1 VAVLERSP
9 RVGVARATF
18 EWDDVGAWDAMARTR
33 GVAAGANCLVG
44 DAHAVDTAGTTIYAE
59 DGPVVA
65 FGVED
70 LVIVRTHGI
79 TFVAHRDRVADL
91 KSMLAELPEELRNL

>member
-1 VAVLERSP
+1 
-9 RVGVARATF
+9 
-18 EWDDVGAWDAMARTR
+18 M
-33 GVAAGANCLVG
+33 VG
-44 DAHAVDTAGTTIYAE
+44 DGYAVQTAGTTIYAE

-79 TFVAHRDRVADL
+79 TFVAHRDRAADL
-91 KSMLAELPEELRNL
+91 KALLGELPDGLRNL